1 MRYRKLAQP
10 PSTNV
15 FNYQG
20 GDYTFGNGSSDFWI
34 NVPDAPAQAAL
45 TRMYLFLGDWFLD
58 TSDGTPWN
66 TQVLGHYTRNT
77 RDPAIQSRIL
87 GTQGVKAIL
96 AYSSNVARDTRAF
109 TVNAEID
116 TIYGAISIPTSPASI
131 SSLIPVNV
139 MIPTI
144 SGIVQVGQTLVA
156 TDGMWTN
163 IR

>member
-10 PSTNV
+10 PNINV

-20 GDYTFGNGSSDFWI
+20 GDYVMGHGSSDFWI

-96 AYSSNVARDTRAF
+96 VYSSNVARDTRAF

-116 TIYGAISIPTSPASI
+116 TIYGAISIPTSPANI